1 MKIVITKCAFMN
13 GIIQHLLSLSVFSLF
28 HISHFNLF
36 NQLFTII
43 IIVKRD
49 IESWQKKNYHFLLHD
64 IQSFGIRPLCS
75 SDINNHDGE
84 SNTRNCAILFIA
96 LFLFF
101 LFMTALFSS
110 LSMIGFVHII
120 LTI

>member
-43 IIVKRD
+43 IIIKRD
-49 IESWQKKNYHFLLHD
+49 SESWQKKNYYFLLHD
-64 IQSFGIRPLCS
+64 MQSFGIRPLCS
-75 SDINNHDGE
+75 SDINNNDGI
-84 SNTRNCAILFIA
+84 SNTRNCAILF
-96 LFLFF
+96 
-101 LFMTALFSS
+101 TALFF
-110 LSMIGFVHII
+110 FVSFYDSPF
-120 LTI
+120 L